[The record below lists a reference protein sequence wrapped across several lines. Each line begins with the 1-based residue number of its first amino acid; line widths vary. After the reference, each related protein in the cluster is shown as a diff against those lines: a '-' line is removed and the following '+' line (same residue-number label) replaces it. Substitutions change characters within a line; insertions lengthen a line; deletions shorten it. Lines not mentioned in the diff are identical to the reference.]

1 MKVKDIMKDNIV
13 SISIDE
19 TLRLAE
25 DIMTL
30 GEIRHLPVVKGGR
43 LVGVVSQRDLLRAS
57 LTSVLEYSKDERE
70 SFMESVD
77 IKDAMSRDVV
87 TVGKETPVHE
97 AVKKMLENKIGCLPV
112 VTEEMELIGMVTE
125 TDILRCFVEYL
136 DEGA

>member
-1 MKVKDIMKDNIV
+1 M
-13 SISIDE
+13 
-19 TLRLAE
+19 
-25 DIMTL
+25 
-30 GEIRHLPVVKGGR
+30 
-43 LVGVVSQRDLLRAS
+43 
-57 LTSVLEYSKDERE
+57 
-70 SFMESVD
+70 
-77 IKDAMSRDVV
+77 V